1 MATAAAAAVDARRS
15 LRAEAHRPHLP
26 VTCQPNLQYCLDS
39 AAGDELHVDAPM
51 CRDLRDDTTL
61 SPNLVVSYSQ
71 EVTPHQERFY

>member
-1 MATAAAAAVDARRS
+1 MHG
-15 LRAEAHRPHLP
+15 EASGLKHTVL
-26 VTCQPNLQYCLDS
+26 TCQPNLQYCRDSRTCAPNTLDS